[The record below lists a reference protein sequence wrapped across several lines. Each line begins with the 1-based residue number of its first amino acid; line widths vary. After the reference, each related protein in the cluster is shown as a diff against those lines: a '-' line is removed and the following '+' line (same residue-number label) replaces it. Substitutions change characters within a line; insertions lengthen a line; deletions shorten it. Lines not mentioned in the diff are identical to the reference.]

1 MVNGKSSSS
10 SKGSPKKGI
19 TSSNRTA
26 TINRD
31 DADDDVDE
39 QNGDVHEEDE
49 DNGVVND
56 VSVLG
61 LSIRL
66 ARFIYIPVIF
76 FKVHWSSLMWKRRS
90 KTNAGLQMQSMSVW

>member
-1 MVNGKSSSS
+1 MVNGKSSSSS
-10 SKGSPKKGI
+10 SKGSPKKGM

-31 DADDDVDE
+31 DDDVDE

-61 LSIRL
+61 FSIRL

>member
-1 MVNGKSSSS
+1 MVNGKSSSSS
-10 SKGSPKKGI
+10 SKGSPKKGM

-76 FKVHWSSLMWKRRS
+76 FKVHWSSLM
-90 KTNAGLQMQSMSVW
+90 